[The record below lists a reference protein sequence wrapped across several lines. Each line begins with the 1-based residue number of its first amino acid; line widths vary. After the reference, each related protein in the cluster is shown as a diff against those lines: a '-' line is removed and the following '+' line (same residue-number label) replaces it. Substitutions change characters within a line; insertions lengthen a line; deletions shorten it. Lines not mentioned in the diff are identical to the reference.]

1 ALAGGL
7 LEAFLQGVIDGLA
20 LLGIQADRIEIQFLA
35 DGFEAQ
41 ALVLGRVFQGR
52 DEVDARE
59 RLPSRAGH
67 VQSVHYGARGQR
79 FTGAGLQPE
88 FLRDRLGDAWSIAVL
103 EGLGEHPGGIYV
115 WRYPGD
121 RTPTRRG
128 THAEHLHGLARD
140 RQVDGF
146 IALCRL
152 GELLQAEMSG
162 RLR

>member
-1 ALAGGL
+1 RCRCPKNAVADPEGDRVAVAASVSQHFVQPGPDSLGRNGAAALAGGL

-20 LLGIQADRIEIQFLA
+20 LLGIQAARTEIQFLA

-52 DEVDARE
+52 DEVDAPE

-103 EGLGEHPGGIYV
+103 EGRGEHPGGIYV
-115 WRYPGD
+115 WRNP
-121 RTPTRRG
+121 
-128 THAEHLHGLARD
+128 
-140 RQVDGF
+140 
-146 IALCRL
+146 
-152 GELLQAEMSG
+152 
-162 RLR
+162 